1 MRRALASVLALT
13 VAACAQAPVRM
24 PAAEASELLARFAA
38 GSGSADVCTDQGRA
52 VLRGA
57 VRAYG
62 AEMEANGVTWPTVP
76 GMGDGANTL
85 GAIDVS
91 VLIAFTAGFV
101 DASDFHGPARQLVGR
116 LSFAQWPE
124 IRSMRQAARVACP
137 DVIQLQQAAA
147 RFVLESERL
156 RDMADSAGSSRSQR
170 ALERLQR
177 QSVRVERAQVQMQT
191 VAAVVEVRM
200 DEAT

>member
-1 MRRALASVLALT
+1 
-13 VAACAQAPVRM
+13 M

-38 GSGSADVCTDQGRA
+38 GSGSADVCTDEGRA

-62 AEMEANGVTWPTVP
+62 AEMQANGVAWPAIP
-76 GMGDGANTL
+76 GMGGDSNALST
-85 GAIDVS
+85 IDVS
-91 VLIAFTAGFV
+91 VLIASAAGFV
-101 DASDFHGPARQLVGR
+101 DASDFHGPARQMIGR

-137 DVIQLQQAAA
+137 DVVQLQQAAA

-156 RDMADSAGSSRSQR
+156 HDMAERAENARNSQR
-170 ALERLQR
+170 AVERLQR

-191 VAAVVEVRM
+191 VAAVVQSRLN
-200 DEAT
+200 EAS